1 MENFTTTTEV
11 VEQRMIQLLRHI
23 WNTKQH
29 IEDKQNHIRNI
40 AQSIVE
46 LPSSTFAFSMI
57 QKVAD
62 IENQRGLLRDYQ
74 NALGVYVQQF
84 HGITT
89 LISETQEMG
98 FQGLRTELL
107 PRLIKVAEEKGMT
120 KEFVL
125 VEAMDIVCA

>member
-125 VEAMDIVCA
+125 VEAMDIVCE